1 MVWENRAVR
10 DGRAEML
17 YLDCSCGIAGD
28 MLVGALLDLGGEGAR
43 SALLAALDTLPVEGF
58 SIRISRASRA
68 GLDCCDFDVVLD
80 ALHDGRDHDMEF
92 LHGRGHEGDR
102 EHGRDREHGNGCAGS
117 HGHDH
122 GHGHEG
128 GHGHGHVHRS
138 LDDILRIL
146 DASALSDRARSLAA
160 KTFGI
165 LARAEAKAHGVA
177 LEDVH
182 FHEVG
187 AVDSI
192 VDIAAAAVLVD
203 YLGIERVCVPVLA
216 DGRGTI
222 RCQHG
227 VIPVPVPATVNVCAA
242 HGLPLASRAIEGELV
257 TPTGAALVAA
267 LEPRFELPGR
277 YVVRRVGAGAGKRAY
292 EVPSLV
298 RALLIEEAPA
308 PARGAC
314 GDRVAKIECD
324 IDDATGEHLAYAAER
339 LREAG
344 ALEVHWLPIF
354 TKKGRPAY
362 QLQVVCAPEAAAAL
376 EELVLRETTTIGL
389 RRQLME
395 RVVLPRS
402 MERVDTAWGEI
413 SVKRV
418 ELPDGSSRVAPEYEE
433 VAAAARRA
441 GVSFAAVE
449 QAARAACAAK
459 EAASALQ

>member
-1 MVWENRAVR
+1 MVRESQAVR

-43 SALLAALDTLPVEGF
+43 AALLAALGTLPVEGF

-68 GLDCCDFDVVLD
+68 GLDCCDFDVALD
-80 ALHDGRDHDMEF
+80 ALHDGRDHDMGF
-92 LHGRGHEGDR
+92 LRGRGHGCDR
-102 EHGRDREHGNGCAGS
+102 
-117 HGHDH
+117 DH
-122 GHGHEG
+122 GHGHEHG
-128 GHGHGHVHRS
+128 HGRDHGHGHAHRS

-146 DASALSDRARSLAA
+146 DASALSERARSLAA

-227 VIPVPVPATVNVCAA
+227 VIPVPAPATVNVCAA

-298 RALLIEEAPA
+298 RALLIEEVPA
-308 PARGAC
+308 PARSAC
-314 GDRVAKIECD
+314 GDLVAKIECD

-362 QLQVVCAPEAAAAL
+362 QLQVVCALEAAAAL

-395 RVVLPRS
+395 RFVLPRS

-418 ELPDGSSRVAPEYEE
+418 ELPDGSSRIAPEYEE
-433 VAAAARRA
+433 VAAAARGA

>member
-58 SIRISRASRA
+58 SIRISRASKA

-92 LHGRGHEGDR
+92 LHGRGHGCDR
-102 EHGRDREHGNGCAGS
+102 DHCHGHERGRGHEHGRG
-117 HGHDH
+117 HGHDC
-122 GHGHEG
+122 
-128 GHGHGHVHRS
+128 GHGHVHRS

-216 DGRGTI
+216 DGHGTI

-298 RALLIEEAPA
+298 RALLIEEVLA
-308 PARGAC
+308 PARSAC

-362 QLQVVCAPEAAAAL
+362 QLQVVCAPEAAATL

-418 ELPDGSSRVAPEYEE
+418 ELPDGSSRIAPEYEE

>member
-1 MVWENRAVR
+1 MVREDQTVR
-10 DGRAEML
+10 DGRVEML

-43 SALLAALDTLPVEGF
+43 AALLAALDTLPVEGF
-58 SIRISRASRA
+58 SIRISRASKA
-68 GLDCCDFDVVLD
+68 GIDCCDFDVVLD

-102 EHGRDREHGNGCAGS
+102 EHGHGCEHGNGCEG
-117 HGHDH
+117 
-122 GHGHEG
+122 GHESDH

-192 VDIAAAAVLVD
+192 VDIAAAVLVD

-292 EVPSLV
+292 EAPSLV